1 MSDTGDCTANKY
13 TLLQHGRRC
22 QHFTAFKAY
31 MISPSTK
38 MERLTLILL
47 LFIAHLSS
55 LSAQAPRPQVE
66 YTPKD
71 SLEVVQLLADQSLQS
86 PLDFARRLCGR
97 PYVAHTL
104 ERGDEHLVVNL
115 RELDCATLVE
125 TASALAIARRQLDR
139 MQRAPLR
146 NGPQH
151 ADNDSIARKP
161 QDAHSP
167 TYHPW
172 EAFCRALESIRY
184 RNGHCNGYLSRLHYL
199 SFWIDD
205 HKRRGNIVEVQLP
218 AKLTKMQRTDIH
230 YMSRHASKY
239 PGLKS
244 PEDVRRIAAL
254 EAQQTGQ
261 TFAYLPQEACGLPK
275 SELQDIHDGDIIC
288 IVTTLD
294 GLDYSHQGLAFW
306 DNDGKLHLLHASSA
320 KGKVIAD
327 TRPLDT
333 YLKGIKTSIG
343 IRVLRIQTPTRNA
356 RQMPQRPARQKQGED
371 K

>member
-1 MSDTGDCTANKY
+1 MV
-13 TLLQHGRRC
+13 
-22 QHFTAFKAY
+22 
-31 MISPSTK
+31 
-38 MERLTLILL
+38 RLPLILL
-47 LFIAHLSS
+47 LFIAHLAT
-55 LSAQAPRPQVE
+55 LSAQNSRPLVE
-66 YTPKD
+66 YNAKD
-71 SLEVVQLLADQSLQS
+71 SLEVVQLLAESSLQS

-115 RELDCATLVE
+115 RGLDCATLVE
-125 TASALAIARRQLDR
+125 TASALAMARRQLGQ
-139 MQRAPLR
+139 MQRTLPN
-146 NGPQH
+146 NGWQ
-151 ADNDSIARKP
+151 AMDKDSLIQRG
-161 QDAHSP
+161 QDAHYP
-167 TYHPW
+167 ARDPW
-172 EAFCRALESIRY
+172 KSFCSALESIRY
-184 RNGHCNGYLSRLHYL
+184 RNGHCDGYLSRLHYL
-199 SFWIDD
+199 SFWIED

-218 AKLTKMQRTDIH
+218 AKLTKMRRTDIH
-230 YMSRHASKY
+230 YMSRHPTKY
-239 PGLKS
+239 PGLKNAD
-244 PEDVRRIAAL
+244 DVRRIAEL
-254 EAQQTGQ
+254 EAQHTGH
-261 TFAYLPQEACGLPK
+261 TFEYLPQEACGLPK

-356 RQMPQRPARQKQGED
+356 RQMPQRPARQTQGED

>member
-1 MSDTGDCTANKY
+1 MV
-13 TLLQHGRRC
+13 
-22 QHFTAFKAY
+22 
-31 MISPSTK
+31 
-38 MERLTLILL
+38 RLPLILL
-47 LFIAHLSS
+47 LFIAHLAT
-55 LSAQAPRPQVE
+55 LSAQNSRPLVE
-66 YTPKD
+66 YNAKD
-71 SLEVVQLLADQSLQS
+71 SLEVVQLLAESSLQS

-115 RELDCATLVE
+115 RGLDCATLVE
-125 TASALAIARRQLDR
+125 TASALAMARRQLGQ
-139 MQRAPLR
+139 MQRTLPN
-146 NGPQH
+146 NGWQ
-151 ADNDSIARKP
+151 AMDKDSLIQRG
-161 QDAHSP
+161 QDAHYP
-167 TYHPW
+167 ARDPW
-172 EAFCRALESIRY
+172 NSFCSALESIRY
-184 RNGHCNGYLSRLHYL
+184 RNGHCDGYLSRLHYL
-199 SFWIDD
+199 SFWIED

-218 AKLTKMQRTDIH
+218 AKLTKMRRTDIH
-230 YMSRHASKY
+230 YMSRHATKY
-239 PGLKS
+239 PGLKNAD
-244 PEDVRRIAAL
+244 DVRRIAAL

-343 IRVLRIQTPTRNA
+343 IRVLRIQAPTRNA

>member
-1 MSDTGDCTANKY
+1 MV
-13 TLLQHGRRC
+13 R
-22 QHFTAFKAY
+22 
-31 MISPSTK
+31 IP
-38 MERLTLILL
+38 LILL
-47 LFIAHLSS
+47 LFIAHLAT
-55 LSAQAPRPQVE
+55 LSAQNSRPLVE
-66 YTPKD
+66 YNAKD
-71 SLEVVQLLADQSLQS
+71 SLEVVQLLAESSLQS

-115 RELDCATLVE
+115 RGLDCATLVE
-125 TASALAIARRQLDR
+125 TASALAMARRQLGQ
-139 MQRAPLR
+139 MQRTPLR

-167 TYHPW
+167 TYRPW
-172 EAFCRALESIRY
+172 EAFCRALKSIRY

-218 AKLTKMQRTDIH
+218 AKLTKMRRTDIH
-230 YMSRHASKY
+230 YMSRHATKY
-239 PGLKS
+239 PGLKHAD
-244 PEDVRRIAAL
+244 DVRRIAEL
-254 EAQQTGQ
+254 EAQHRGHTV
-261 TFAYLPQEACGLPK
+261 AYLPQEACGRTK
-275 SELQDIHDGDIIC
+275 EELQGIHDGDIIC
-288 IVTTLD
+288 IVTTMD

-306 DNDGKLHLLHASSA
+306 GDDGKLHLLHASSA

-327 TRPLDT
+327 TRPLDA
-333 YLKGIKTSIG
+333 YLQGIKTSIG
-343 IRVLRIQTPTRNA
+343 IRVLRIQPPTRNA

>member
-1 MSDTGDCTANKY
+1 MV
-13 TLLQHGRRC
+13 
-22 QHFTAFKAY
+22 
-31 MISPSTK
+31 
-38 MERLTLILL
+38 RLPLILL
-47 LFIAHLSS
+47 LFIAHLAT
-55 LSAQAPRPQVE
+55 LSAQNSRPLVE
-66 YTPKD
+66 YNAKD
-71 SLEVVQLLADQSLQS
+71 SLEVVQLLAESSLQS

-115 RELDCATLVE
+115 RGLDCATLVE
-125 TASALAIARRQLDR
+125 TASALAMARRQLGQ
-139 MQRAPLR
+139 MQRTLPN
-146 NGPQH
+146 NGWQ
-151 ADNDSIARKP
+151 AMDKDSLIQRG
-161 QDAHSP
+161 QDAHYP
-167 TYHPW
+167 ARDPW
-172 EAFCRALESIRY
+172 NSFCSALESIRY
-184 RNGHCNGYLSRLHYL
+184 RNGHCDGYLSRLHYL
-199 SFWIDD
+199 SFWIED

-218 AKLTKMQRTDIH
+218 AKLTKMRRTDIH
-230 YMSRHASKY
+230 YMSRHATKY
-239 PGLKS
+239 PGLKNAD
-244 PEDVRRIAAL
+244 DVRRIAAL

-356 RQMPQRPARQKQGED
+356 RQMPQRPARQTQGED

>member
-167 TYHPW
+167 TYHHW

-184 RNGHCNGYLSRLHYL
+184 RNGHCDGYLSRLHYL
-199 SFWIDD
+199 SFWIED
-205 HKRRGNIVEVQLP
+205 HKRRGDIMEVTLP
-218 AKLTKMQRTDIH
+218 AELRKTRRTDIH
-230 YMSRHASKY
+230 YMSRHATKY
-239 PGLKS
+239 PGLKNAD
-244 PEDVRRIAAL
+244 DVRRIAEL
-254 EAQQTGQ
+254 EAQHTGH
-261 TFAYLPQEACGLPK
+261 TFEYLPQEACGRTK
-275 SELQDIHDGDIIC
+275 EELQGIHDGDIIC
-288 IVTTLD
+288 IVTTMD

-306 DNDGKLHLLHASSA
+306 GNDGKLHLLHASSA

-333 YLKGIKTSIG
+333 YLKGIRASIG
-343 IRVLRIQTPTRNA
+343 IRVFRIQPPPRNV
-356 RQMPQRPARQKQGED
+356 RQMQPRPARPEQGED

>member
-71 SLEVVQLLADQSLQS
+71 SLEVVQLLAESSLQS

-115 RELDCATLVE
+115 RGLDCATLVE
-125 TASALAIARRQLDR
+125 TASALAMARRQLGQ
-139 MQRAPLR
+139 MQRTPLR

-167 TYHPW
+167 TYRPW
-172 EAFCRALESIRY
+172 EAFCRALKSIRY

-199 SFWIDD
+199 SFWIED

-218 AKLTKMQRTDIH
+218 AKLTKMRRTDIH
-230 YMSRHASKY
+230 YMSRHATKY
-239 PGLKS
+239 PGLKNAD
-244 PEDVRRIAAL
+244 DVRRIAEL
-254 EAQQTGQ
+254 EAQHTGQ

-327 TRPLDT
+327 TRPLDA
-333 YLKGIKTSIG
+333 YLQGIKSSIG
-343 IRVLRIQTPTRNA
+343 IRVFRMLP
-356 RQMPQRPARQKQGED
+356 PARDMRKIQPQHTR
-371 K
+371 

>member
-1 MSDTGDCTANKY
+1 MSDTGDCTANKHI
-13 TLLQHGRRC
+13 LLQHGRRC

-38 MERLTLILL
+38 MERQTLILL

-66 YTPKD
+66 YTTKD

-115 RELDCATLVE
+115 RGLDCATLVE
-125 TASALAIARRQLDR
+125 TASALAMARRQLGQ
-139 MQRAPLR
+139 MQRTLPN
-146 NGPQH
+146 NGWQ
-151 ADNDSIARKP
+151 AMDKDSLIQRG
-161 QDAHSP
+161 QDGD
-167 TYHPW
+167 PW
-172 EAFCRALESIRY
+172 KSFCSALESIRY
-184 RNGHCNGYLSRLHYL
+184 RNGHCDGYLSRLHYL
-199 SFWIDD
+199 SFWIED
-205 HKRRGNIVEVQLP
+205 HKRRGDIMEVTLP
-218 AKLTKMQRTDIH
+218 AELRKTRCTDIH
-230 YMSRHASKY
+230 YMSRHATKY
-239 PGLKS
+239 PGLKNAD
-244 PEDVRRIAAL
+244 DVRRIAAL
-254 EAQQTGQ
+254 EAQHTGQ
-261 TFAYLPQEACGLPK
+261 TFAYLPQEACGRTK
-275 SELQDIHDGDIIC
+275 EELQGIHDGDIIC
-288 IVTTLD
+288 IVTTMD

-333 YLKGIKTSIG
+333 YLKGIKASIG

>member
-1 MSDTGDCTANKY
+1 MV
-13 TLLQHGRRC
+13 R
-22 QHFTAFKAY
+22 
-31 MISPSTK
+31 IP
-38 MERLTLILL
+38 LILL
-47 LFIAHLSS
+47 LFIAHLAT
-55 LSAQAPRPQVE
+55 LSAQNSRPLVE
-66 YTPKD
+66 YNAKD
-71 SLEVVQLLADQSLQS
+71 SLEVVQLLAESSLQS

-115 RELDCATLVE
+115 RGLDCATLVE
-125 TASALAIARRQLDR
+125 TASALAMARRQLGQ
-139 MQRAPLR
+139 MQRTLPH
-146 NGPQH
+146 NGWQ
-151 ADNDSIARKP
+151 AMDKDSLIQRG
-161 QDAHSP
+161 QDAHYP
-167 TYHPW
+167 ARDPW
-172 EAFCRALESIRY
+172 NSFCSALESIRY
-184 RNGHCNGYLSRLHYL
+184 RNGHCDGYLSRLHYL
-199 SFWIDD
+199 SFWIED

-218 AKLTKMQRTDIH
+218 AKLTKMRRTDIH
-230 YMSRHASKY
+230 YMSRHATKY
-239 PGLKS
+239 PGLKNAD
-244 PEDVRRIAAL
+244 DVRRIAAL

>member
-167 TYHPW
+167 TYHHW

-184 RNGHCNGYLSRLHYL
+184 RNGHCDGYLSRLHYL
-199 SFWIDD
+199 SFWIED
-205 HKRRGNIVEVQLP
+205 HKRRGDIMEVTLP
-218 AKLTKMQRTDIH
+218 AELRKTRRTDIH
-230 YMSRHASKY
+230 YMSRHPTKY
-239 PGLKS
+239 PGLKNAD
-244 PEDVRRIAAL
+244 DVRRIAEL
-254 EAQQTGQ
+254 EAQHTGH
-261 TFAYLPQEACGLPK
+261 TFEYLPQEACGRTK
-275 SELQDIHDGDIIC
+275 EELQGIHDGDIIC
-288 IVTTLD
+288 IVTTMD

-306 DNDGKLHLLHASSA
+306 GDDGKLHMLHASSA

-327 TRPLDT
+327 TRPLDA
-333 YLKGIKTSIG
+333 YLQGIKSSIG
-343 IRVLRIQTPTRNA
+343 IRVFRMLPPAKDMRKMQPQHTR
-356 RQMPQRPARQKQGED
+356 
-371 K
+371 